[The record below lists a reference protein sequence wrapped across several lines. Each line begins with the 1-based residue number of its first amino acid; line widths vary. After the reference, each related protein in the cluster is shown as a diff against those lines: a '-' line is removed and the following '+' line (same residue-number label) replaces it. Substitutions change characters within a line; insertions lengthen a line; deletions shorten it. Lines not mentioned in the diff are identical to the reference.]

1 MTENRY
7 EVGPG
12 ARSAGLQSP
21 ALFRRF
27 ELKFHLPEHMIPR
40 IHELSAPYVD
50 RDPFAAETANG
61 HYTVRSVYYDSPDL
75 MCFHEK
81 LDGVKTRKKLRVRAY
96 TYGPD
101 QNSDKCWFEIKR
113 KLGRLSL
120 KERVSVPIEDAE
132 VVLGESVPNAILDT
146 LDYRSR
152 AVLDKFKFNIRA
164 RKMRAVVLVTYDREP
179 FIGRDRRS
187 NRITFDRKI
196 RSLFDPS
203 LHNIFQDQGLRQFEE
218 ERFVLEMK
226 FDDRMPAWMARIIQE
241 LNIRAQAYS
250 KFCEGITAWLPM
262 E

>member
-1 MTENRY
+1 MSDSRY
-7 EVGPG
+7 EVGQS
-12 ARSAGLQSP
+12 ARSGGLQSP

-27 ELKFHLPEHMIPR
+27 ELKFHLPEHLIPR

-50 RDPFAAETANG
+50 RDPFAEKTG
-61 HYTVRSVYYDSPDL
+61 TGVYTVRSVYYDTPDL
-75 MCFHEK
+75 SSYHEK
-81 LDGVKTRKKLRVRAY
+81 IDGVKTRKKLRVRAY

-101 QNSDKCWFEIKR
+101 RNSDRCWLEIKR

-120 KERVSVPIEDAE
+120 KERVAVPIEE
-132 VVLGESVPNAILDT
+132 SETVLGESVPMYIIDG

-152 AVLDKFKFNIRA
+152 AILDKFKFNIRS
-164 RKMRAVVLVTYDREP
+164 RKMRAVVLVTYEREP

-196 RSLFDPS
+196 RSIFNPALHDLF
-203 LHNIFQDQGLRQFEE
+203 LEQGLRQFED

-250 KFCEGITAWLPM
+250 KFCEGIRVWLPD